1 MSKTISRELKALLD
15 KILKAVGDDIVS
27 KLDELGK
34 EIESCGGLKSACAL
48 AWNLEEKDVESYSFK
63 ECVSWIKAHI
73 NKENAR
79 GAFVHKKEGKSLF
92 NKKYEINVFFFDDN
106 KNPLKGDNNS
116 WLIVHCN
123 SIDNDF
129 IQNFGDKDTLVLQ

>member
-1 MSKTISRELKALLD
+1 MSKTMSRGLKSLLD
-15 KILKAVGDDIVS
+15 KILEAAGDDIVS
-27 KLDELGK
+27 RLDEIGK
-34 EIESCGGLKSACAL
+34 EIEACGGLKEACAL
-48 AWNLEEKDVESYSFK
+48 AWNLEEKDVDSYSFK

-79 GAFVHKKEGKSLF
+79 GAFIHKKEGKSLF
-92 NKKYEINVFFFDDN
+92 NKKYELNVFFFDAD

-123 SIDNDF
+123 SLDNDF
-129 IQNFGDKDTLVLQ
+129 IQSFGNKDTLVLQ